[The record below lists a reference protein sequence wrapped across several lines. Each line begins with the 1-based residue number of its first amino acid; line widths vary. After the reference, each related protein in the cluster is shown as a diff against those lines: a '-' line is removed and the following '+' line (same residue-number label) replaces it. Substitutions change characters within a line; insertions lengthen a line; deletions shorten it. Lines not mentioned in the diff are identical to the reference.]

1 MTDPLLE
8 IDDIHVHYGRLA
20 AVRGVSMR
28 VEPGE
33 IVCVVGP
40 NGAGKST
47 TLLAT
52 AGVLSPT
59 RGAIRIG
66 GFPIAGMAPEK
77 VARLGLSMVPEGRHI
92 FGTLTVEENLRIGTY
107 QRTDRRDVERELK
120 RILEEFPV
128 LAERRGTNAAML
140 SGGEQQQLAIG
151 RALLTGAKIL
161 LVDEPSLGL
170 APMMIERVY
179 DILTGLRDARGITLL
194 IVEESA
200 ERALDVADRI
210 YVMRRGLVEL
220 AGTSSELE
228 EGARLQQAYFGFGG
242 DEEDARVRMGDD
254 SGAANFS

>member
-1 MTDPLLE
+1 MTEPLLQ

-20 AVRGVSMR
+20 AVRGVSIK
-28 VEPGE
+28 VDPGE

-47 TLLAT
+47 TMLAT
-52 AGVLSPT
+52 VGVLSAT

-66 GFPIAGMAPEK
+66 GVPIAGMAPEK
-77 VARLGLSMVPEGRHI
+77 VARLGISMVPEGRHI
-92 FGTLTVEENLRIGTY
+92 FGTLTVEENLRIGSY
-107 QRTDRRDVERELK
+107 QRYDQHNVERELK

-179 DILTGLRDARGITLL
+179 DILTGLRESRGITLL
-194 IVEESA
+194 IVEEST

-220 AGTSSELE
+220 AGTSRELE
-228 EGARLQQAYFGFGG
+228 DGVRMQQAYFGFGHEAEG
-242 DEEDARVRMGDD
+242 IR
-254 SGAANFS
+254 

>member
-1 MTDPLLE
+1 
-8 IDDIHVHYGRLA
+8 
-20 AVRGVSMR
+20 
-28 VEPGE
+28 
-33 IVCVVGP
+33 
-40 NGAGKST
+40 
-47 TLLAT
+47 
-52 AGVLSPT
+52 
-59 RGAIRIG
+59 
-66 GFPIAGMAPEK
+66 
-77 VARLGLSMVPEGRHI
+77 MVPEGRRI

-220 AGTSSELE
+220 AGASSELE
-228 EGARLQQAYFGFGG
+228 DGTRLQQAYFGFGG
-242 DEEDARVRMGDD
+242 EEEDTRVR
-254 SGAANFS
+254 NR